1 VFGAVAGERMAS
13 WVRKQGRFA
22 SPSEISVDDYER
34 PFRTPRGDLEAI
46 RERLYETMW
55 ERVGIIRDGAG
66 LTRALGELDAIDAGL
81 ERTGIGTASRAFNL
95 SWHDWLNLRNLT
107 AVGRAIAQAA
117 LAREDSRGAHYRDD
131 FPQTGALESS
141 AYTSIAADGGVA
153 MKPVAFTRVR
163 PGQTLLKHAA

>member
-1 VFGAVAGERMAS
+1 
-13 WVRKQGRFA
+13 
-22 SPSEISVDDYER
+22 
-34 PFRTPRGDLEAI
+34 
-46 RERLYETMW
+46 MW

-131 FPQTGALESS
+131 FPQTGALEGS